1 LQFREEGFNLDIPT
15 TRSGVIL
22 RLPVLFTGFFIVGI
36 GIVANL
42 YATLGTHP
50 WGVLHVGLTNVTPF
64 TLGQITQI
72 VGLIIVISSWLLGF
86 SPGFGTIANMVTI
99 GFFIDVIIYWNVI
112 PIQTQLTWQIT
123 QLILS
128 IIILGAG
135 VFLYLRAQLGAGPRD
150 GLMIALTTR
159 FSRPISH
166 IRVPMDVSVVVLGF
180 LLGGPLGVGTVISA
194 LTIGYFIQF
203 FLKIGQF
210 DKPSE
215 QLSLLG
221 LYQILKKE

>member
-1 LQFREEGFNLDIPT
+1 MDIPT
-15 TRSGVIL
+15 TRSSVIL
-22 RLPVLFTGFFIVGI
+22 RLPILFAGFFILGI

-42 YATLGTHP
+42 YATLGTSP

-72 VGLIIVISSWLLGF
+72 VGLVIVISSWLLGF
-86 SPGFGTIANMVTI
+86 SPGFGTIANMITI
-99 GFFIDVIIYWNVI
+99 GFFIDVIIDWNII
-112 PIQTQLTWQIT
+112 PTQTQITWQIT

-128 IIILGAG
+128 IIILGVG

-150 GLMIALTTR
+150 GLMVALASR
-159 FSRPISH
+159 FSRPISQ
-166 IRVPMDVSVVVLGF
+166 IRVPMDVIVVVLGF

-194 LTIGYFIQF
+194 LTLGYFIQF

-210 DKPSE
+210 DKPSD
-215 QLSLLG
+215 QLNLLG
-221 LYQILKKE
+221 LYQIIKRK

>member
-1 LQFREEGFNLDIPT
+1 M
-15 TRSGVIL
+15 
-22 RLPVLFTGFFIVGI
+22 

-42 YATLGTHP
+42 YAELGTSP
-50 WGVLHVGLTNVTPF
+50 WGVLHVGLTNITPF
-64 TLGQITQI
+64 TLGQTTQI
-72 VGLIIVISSWLLGF
+72 VGLIIVISSWFLGF

-99 GFFIDVIIYWNVI
+99 GFFIDVIIDWNII

-123 QLILS
+123 QLIFS
-128 IIILGAG
+128 IIILSTG

-150 GLMIALTTR
+150 GLMVALATR
-159 FSRPISH
+159 FSRPVSH
-166 IRVPMDVSVVVLGF
+166 IRVPMDITVVLLGF

-194 LTIGYFIQF
+194 LTLGYFIQF

-215 QLSLLG
+215 QLSLSG
-221 LYQILKKE
+221 LYQIIKRKNQSN